1 MSRTIKRSAIQRL
14 KKSHRKDS
22 KLINP
27 LTRHVMR
34 KMAQEDG
41 ERRQDVMHPSE
52 MSKADWCGRKS
63 YYTILGVTPQRVSDA
78 NPSFTMSNIL
88 TEGTNIHT
96 KYQTW
101 LWEMG
106 VLYGRWE
113 CRECSYRW
121 DALSPEDC
129 PECSSVRLRYKEV
142 PLENKKYLIGGHADG
157 AVHDL
162 LEVGPVM
169 IEVKSI
175 GIRTLAFEAP
185 RLYQQ
190 YLDGTPAEEIWFQ
203 INRPFGSHL
212 KQGTFYLWLARE
224 LGLPYEY
231 MLFIY
236 ESKFNQ
242 QVKEFLVKFN
252 PTLIAPRLEE
262 AKDVAQGVRAGIAP
276 DHPDWAAPDGPVCQ
290 SCVHRNTCWN
300 KESDENDQPKEEPL
314 KVVRAPRGKRQRAL
328 AQARV

>member
-1 MSRTIKRSAIQRL
+1 MTRTIKRSAIARL

-52 MSKADWCGRKS
+52 MSKPDWCGRKS
-63 YYTILGVTPQRVSDA
+63 FYTITGVPTQKVSEA

-106 VLYGRWE
+106 VLFGWWKCLDCKHRWE
-113 CRECSYRW
+113 E
-121 DALSPEDC
+121 LSPAAC
-129 PECSSVRLRYKEV
+129 PQCDSAALRYMEV
-142 PLENKKYLIGGHADG
+142 PLENKKLMVGGHSDG
-157 AVHDL
+157 AVHEL

-212 KQGTFYLWLARE
+212 KQGMWYLFLAKE
-224 LGLPYEY
+224 LGLPYEH
-231 MLFIY
+231 MLFLY

-242 QVKEFLVKFN
+242 QVKEFLVKYN
-252 PTLIAPRLEE
+252 PTFIAPRLEE

-276 DHPDWAAPDGPVCQ
+276 DHPEWAAFDGPVCQ
-290 SCVHRNTCWN
+290 SCGHRNTCWN
-300 KESDENDQPKEEPL
+300 KESDANDQAKEQPL

-328 AQARV
+328 AQARL